1 MEISC
6 VYIPEINEQ
15 EEDIFMAFHDI
26 AKIEH
31 IDFVVHN
38 RYTRVVNGR
47 SNSHDFDNEN
57 TNKKRKSK
65 AVFGL
70 NLSFKLKPKR
80 VAYIYIQ
87 KWYDLDFCLKVLKR
101 DAYLGRWQILPNENM
116 YQIELYKL
124 KKRVATIENVLSQQT
139 LTNVQFNND
148 NDNSMVDSLIALLL
162 ENNLET
168 EQTLDDGWIQY
179 KDTSY
184 DETLSQDQN
193 YMSYL
198 KQRLQIV
205 L

>member
-1 MEISC
+1 
-6 VYIPEINEQ
+6 
-15 EEDIFMAFHDI
+15 
-26 AKIEH
+26 
-31 IDFVVHN
+31 
-38 RYTRVVNGR
+38 
-47 SNSHDFDNEN
+47 
-57 TNKKRKSK
+57 
-65 AVFGL
+65 
-70 NLSFKLKPKR
+70 
-80 VAYIYIQ
+80 
-87 KWYDLDFCLKVLKR
+87 
-101 DAYLGRWQILPNENM
+101 M

-139 LTNVQFNND
+139 LTNVQFN